1 MGTKPVI
8 RFAVAPTATALAHMI
23 RYGSRHLPRILARLR
38 TIVSA

>member
-1 MGTKPVI
+1 MGTKPII
-8 RFAVAPTATALAHMI
+8 RFAVAPTATTRAHLT